1 MKPQAFFIQSHEEI
15 NADKGRWGETETL
28 SERESVDNREN

>member
-1 MKPQAFFIQSHEEI
+1 MKPQAFFIQSNEAI
-15 NADKGRWGETETL
+15 NVDKERWGKTETL